1 MSQIQSVDDRA
12 LALTPCVETPMMT
25 DASIRSNNILN
36 LSTIER
42 ETDKPTEK
50 RLSVKSLVD
59 RFGLIE
65 QKLRSART
73 NNFDIKKKSFTAACE
88 RLCSS
93 YKDCMN
99 MEEGD
104 IQQVENVET
113 FVRYNV
119 KIKLIRY

>member
-1 MSQIQSVDDRA
+1 MSQTQSADDRA
-12 LALTPCVETPMMT
+12 LTLTSCVETPTIT
-25 DASIRSNNILN
+25 DASIQSINSLN

-59 RFGLIE
+59 KYGLIE
-65 QKLRSART
+65 QKLHSART
-73 NNFDIKKKSFTAACE
+73 SNFNIKKKSFTAACE

-104 IQQVENVET
+104 KQQVENVET
-113 FVRYNV
+113 FVRHNV
-119 KIKLIRY
+119 KIN